1 MEENRRYFYTLDALR
16 GIAAI
21 MVVIHHAGQRTLS
34 YDPLPFS
41 FLAVDIFFILSG
53 IVIAMTYD
61 RQLGSSM
68 TPASFMMRRLT
79 RLYPLYLLGLV
90 LAIVAACFNG
100 GAGFAYASSL
110 PVWLLTIV
118 ASLLFLPSFLLST
131 KSEAFPLNYP
141 AWSLFYE
148 LLINLAYALLFRSL
162 TLPRLVAFAAVN
174 LILYIVA
181 VRLARTPDMGWGGIF
196 FFAGLFRV
204 GYGFAIGVI
213 IARMLSVQTPRVNSL
228 MTVAICIALVA
239 LLAAPIY
246 QGRNL
251 AGILAVAF
259 ASPALVFVAC
269 IFEPK
274 SEVLKRF
281 SLLMGRISYPL
292 YMIHAPILY
301 YLTTNW
307 RFAAGN
313 ELAMVS
319 LLVLWLAGL
328 SLFIEMAYDLPVR
341 KRLSAALKAG
351 NRATRKAGGPVAAM
365 SAERISTRQVR

>member
-1 MEENRRYFYTLDALR
+1 MEKSTRYFYTLDALR

-21 MVVIHHAGQRTLS
+21 MVVVHHAGQRTLP

-53 IVIAMTYD
+53 IVIAMNYD
-61 RQLGSSM
+61 RQLSSSM
-68 TPASFMMRRLT
+68 TPVNFMIRRLS

-90 LAIVAACFNG
+90 LALVAAWFSG
-100 GAGFAYASSL
+100 GAGFDYASSL
-110 PVWLLTIV
+110 PAWCMTIV
-118 ASLLFLPSFLLST
+118 ASLLFLPSFLMST

-141 AWSLFYE
+141 AWSLFFE
-148 LLINLAYALLFRSL
+148 LLINLAYALLFKSL
-162 TLPRLVAFAAVN
+162 TLPRLIAFAAVN
-174 LILYIVA
+174 LLLYVVA

-196 FFAGLFRV
+196 VFAGLFRV

-213 IARMLSVQTPRVNSL
+213 IARTLSIENPRMNNLV
-228 MTVAICIALVA
+228 TVGIGIGLVA
-239 LLAAPIY
+239 LLALPVY

-251 AGILAVAF
+251 AGIVAVAF
-259 ASPALVFVAC
+259 ASPALVFIAC

-274 SEVLKRF
+274 SDALKRF

-307 RFAAGN
+307 SFAAGH
-313 ELAMVS
+313 ELPMVG
-319 LLVLWLAGL
+319 LLVLWLCGL
-328 SLFIEMAYDLPVR
+328 SLFIEAAYDLPLR
-341 KRLSAALKAG
+341 KRLATALKTG
-351 NRATRKAGGPVAAM
+351 NRSNRKEPAM
-365 SAERISTRQVR
+365 SLR